1 MRYFIVDDDKASRL
15 MLQNILSEQGAGW
28 VVGEAESGL
37 KAIPQ
42 VLSLT
47 PDIVL
52 VDLLMPDL
60 DGIETV
66 RQLKS
71 QGFNGLFVMLS
82 QVVNKEMVGEAYQAG
97 VEFFIHKPIN
107 QIEVQSVLQRTAEQ
121 LRLKNS
127 LQTIRESLAQIS
139 PAEQPK
145 AARPIRDIVLAKLHD
160 MGIIG
165 DSGSRDLVAM
175 MEVLAEQNA
184 AQLPPL
190 KELYEMTLRKK
201 GVSENALAKESKAM
215 EQRIRRSILMA
226 MEHLASLGAMD
237 YTIEEF
243 EYYAPRFFDFQ
254 EISRRMKQIQ
264 EESLFGK
271 PMKVNSK
278 KFLQVLY
285 MELLE
290 EQKSFSRFV

>member
-15 MLQNILSEQGAGW
+15 MLQNILSEQESGW
-28 VVGEAESGL
+28 VVGEADSGV

-42 VLSLT
+42 VLSLA

-60 DGIETV
+60 DGIEMV
-66 RQLKS
+66 RQLKA

-82 QVVNKEMVGEAYQAG
+82 QVVNKEMVGEAYQVG

-107 QIEVQSVLQRTAEQ
+107 QIEVLSVLQRTGEQ

-127 LQTIRESLAQIS
+127 LQTIRESLAQIG

-145 AARPIRDIVLAKLHD
+145 AIRSIRDIVLAKLHG

-165 DSGSRDLVAM
+165 DSGSRDLIAM
-175 MEVLAEQNA
+175 MEVLAEQKA
-184 AQLPPL
+184 VQLPPL
-190 KELYEMTLRKK
+190 KELYEMTLRRK
-201 GVSENALAKESKAM
+201 GVEEKNLAKESKAM
-215 EQRIRRSILMA
+215 EQRIRRSILTA

-237 YTIEEF
+237 YTVEEF

-264 EESLFGK
+264 EESLFAK

-285 MELLE
+285 IETLE
-290 EQKSFSRFV
+290 EQKKFL